1 MNKITLG
8 NTGIEVTELGFGA
21 MYLPRVSARDAD
33 IILKKA
39 LALGINYFDT
49 ASAYQDSE
57 EKLGTVFSAIQ
68 AFPVIASRS
77 ISYKAGVTAFK
88 KDFEQSLRRLRRE
101 YIDFYGFHS
110 VNQPAELETVLGKPL
125 DFLMA
130 QKQQGTLKHI
140 AITGHNPKTLL
151 EAVNTGFFEM
161 VMFPFN
167 IIEQEPLDGL
177 LRQAL
182 HRGVATSIMK
192 PLAGGVIERKD
203 LALRFFF
210 SHPSG
215 VVTPGISSLAELETN
230 YAIFDERRPLSEG
243 ELDTLK
249 KNVAVLGRDFCR
261 RCSYCMPCPQ
271 GIMIPFV
278 HMVHMK
284 CYDKPMDDDVR
295 YTLNLGKQLIPALEK
310 CDACES
316 CINKCPY
323 NINTPKRVKEL
334 LLLLLENAK

>member
-1 MNKITLG
+1 MNKISLG
-8 NTGIEVTELGFGA
+8 KTGLTASELGFGA
-21 MYLPRVSARDAD
+21 MYLPRVSSQDSET
-33 IILKKA
+33 ILKRA
-39 LALGINYFDT
+39 LDLGINYFDT

-57 EKLGTVFSAIQ
+57 DKLGQ
-68 AFPVIASRS
+68 AFSSINAYPIIASRS
-77 ISYKAGVTAFK
+77 ISYKAGLDAFI
-88 KDFEQSLRRLRRE
+88 KDFEQSLRKLKRD

-110 VNQPAELETVLGKPL
+110 VNQPAELEMVMGKPL
-125 DFLMA
+125 AFL
-130 QKQQGTLKHI
+130 QTKKEKGIIKHI

-151 EAVNTGFFEM
+151 GAIRSGFFEM

-177 LRQAL
+177 LQEADRL
-182 HRGVATSIMK
+182 GVATSVMK

-215 VVTPGISSLAELETN
+215 VVTPGISSIKELEAN
-230 YAIFDERRPLSEG
+230 FKIFVEHNKLSG
-243 ELDTLK
+243 SELDELE
-249 KNVAVLGRDFCR
+249 KNVAALGKDFCR

-284 CYDKPMDDDVR
+284 CFDKPLDDDVL
-295 YTLNLGKQLIPALEK
+295 YTLNLGRQLKPALKK
-310 CDACES
+310 CDECCQ

-334 LLLLLENAK
+334 LLLLEKAE